1 MQTALSLGCCLAI
14 ALAML
19 SGCVRR
25 STARREAQ
33 VAFLNGQQ
41 NSVERQERL
50 LATTLMVRGQ
60 VRSPIVTW
68 KPDMTLSA
76 ALLEAGYLG
85 RTDPHRITLTRQGIS
100 HSIEVRRLLKGL
112 EDPAVL
118 PGDLIELY

>member
-1 MQTALSLGCCLAI
+1 MRTVWIIGACLGFVLATS
-14 ALAML
+14 

-68 KPDMTLSA
+68 RPDMTLSA

-85 RTDPHRITLTRQGIS
+85 RTDPHRITLTREGVR
-100 HSIEVRRLLKGL
+100 HSIDVRRLLKGL

-118 PGDLIELY
+118 PGDLVELY